1 MVVLVLIRIACTL
14 FKLSHGA
21 SLFICSEMFAVGK
34 STVSMMLREV
44 VHAIN
49 KVLRHENA
57 WPTGQRLLE
66 TQAEFRR
73 LYGLPA
79 VVGAIDGTHVSISKP
94 KLGLVDYFYFKSGGY
109 SLNCQAV
116 VDCN

>member
-1 MVVLVLIRIACTL
+1 MNKPAMFALADLLKLHVQKQDTKYRLVVPVLIRIACTL

-49 KVLRHENA
+49 EVL
-57 WPTGQRLLE
+57 
-66 TQAEFRR
+66 
-73 LYGLPA
+73 
-79 VVGAIDGTHVSISKP
+79 
-94 KLGLVDYFYFKSGGY
+94 
-109 SLNCQAV
+109 
-116 VDCN
+116 